1 MRRFGQKRTHQPLG
15 VDIPRR
21 QTRVILGVE
30 EDMRR
35 GGGVDNIVTIR
46 HHHHRRHQNQHH
58 QHRKQGG
65 EVVVVVVE
73 VVDNIVTIH
82 SRQLGVAAHL
92 DGMSSPFSK
101 EQNLF

>member
-1 MRRFGQKRTHQPLG
+1 M
-15 VDIPRR
+15 
-21 QTRVILGVE
+21 
-30 EDMRR
+30 
-35 GGGVDNIVTIR
+35 DNILTVR

-65 EVVVVVVE
+65 EVVGVV

>member
-1 MRRFGQKRTHQPLG
+1 MG
-15 VDIPRR
+15 
-21 QTRVILGVE
+21 
-30 EDMRR
+30 
-35 GGGVDNIVTIR
+35 NIVIIR
-46 HHHHRRHQNQHH
+46 HHHHRQHQNQQN

-65 EVVVVVVE
+65 EVVVVV

>member
-15 VDIPRR
+15 ADIPRR

-30 EDMRR
+30 ENMRR

-92 DGMSSPFSK
+92 EWHVLSIF
-101 EQNLF
+101 

>member
-1 MRRFGQKRTHQPLG
+1 M
-15 VDIPRR
+15 
-21 QTRVILGVE
+21 
-30 EDMRR
+30 
-35 GGGVDNIVTIR
+35 DNILTVR

-65 EVVVVVVE
+65 EVVVGAA
-73 VVDNIVTIH
+73 VDNIVTIH

>member
-1 MRRFGQKRTHQPLG
+1 M
-15 VDIPRR
+15 
-21 QTRVILGVE
+21 
-30 EDMRR
+30 
-35 GGGVDNIVTIR
+35 DNIVTIR
-46 HHHHRRHQNQHH
+46 HRHHRRHQNQHH

-65 EVVVVVVE
+65 EVVVVV

-101 EQNLF
+101 EPNLF